1 MTAREFFDLV
11 RQMREAQKRYCRMRI
26 HEYLQRS
33 RKLEQRVDD
42 EIRRVDEMQ
51 RRDLFM

>member
-26 HEYLQRS
+26 NEYLQRS
-33 RKLEQRVDD
+33 RKLEQKVDD
-42 EIRRVDEMQ
+42 EIRRVDEVQ
-51 RRDLFM
+51 SRDLFT